1 MSNGFMEKDE
11 INVSSRLKDERNR
24 LNLLQQDVADLC
36 EVTKKTIGRWEA
48 AAPIPSDKLILLSNS
63 GFDVPYIL
71 FGVRSKLNNQ
81 EEHGIDNGKDLKTG
95 SYKNMDQQ
103 NQTSIEDPSSAS
115 KHGSTSVISE
125 AIKQATEEATDIK
138 EPKIKDYSCGSGGF
152 LHINFDDE
160 FARIPLFDVKAS
172 AGNGYV
178 IHHEE
183 ETDALIFKREWIYN
197 ELHSTPAN
205 LYLIYVEGESMEPSL
220 RPGDVILVDH
230 TDNVAK
236 RDGIYVIRMG
246 DSLLVKRLQR
256 LPNRVLKV
264 NSDNPDYESFE
275 ISLDVDHGTEF
286 MIIGRVVWSG
296 RRH

>member
-1 MSNGFMEKDE
+1 MSESEPNIIFQPARLREERERLGYKISEFAEKVGTTRQTQTKYEKLERKPDTDYLAKASE
-11 INVSSRLKDERNR
+11 LGVDIYYVITGSRSHFNNQDKNTKNKDCSENSVTYEKWDQKNQVGSSDPTSTNK
-24 LNLLQQDVADLC
+24 VGSSDLDH
-36 EVTKKTIGRWEA
+36 E
-48 AAPIPSDKLILLSNS
+48 SNS
-63 GFDVPYIL
+63 ETV
-71 FGVRSKLNNQ
+71 LN
-81 EEHGIDNGKDLKTG
+81 
-95 SYKNMDQQ
+95 
-103 NQTSIEDPSSAS
+103 
-115 KHGSTSVISE
+115 
-125 AIKQATEEATDIK
+125 
-138 EPKIKDYSCGSGGF
+138 
-152 LHINFDDE
+152 E
-160 FARIPLFDVKAS
+160 FTPIPLFDVKAS

-178 IHHEE
+178 IHQEE
-183 ETDALIFKREWIYN
+183 KTDSLIFKKEWIYN
-197 ELHSTPAN
+197 ELHSSPAN
-205 LYLIYVEGESMEPSL
+205 LYLIYVDGDSMEPSL
-220 RPGDVILVDH
+220 CPGDVILVDH